1 MEVIVVLGAIVVAF
15 LFVATVK
22 VVPEAQAWIVEELGR
37 YKKTLGPG
45 VHLVIPVLHR
55 IAYRHTLKEQVIDVP
70 PQICITSDNVQVTV
84 DGILYLK
91 VLDPYKASYGI
102 ENYRYATIQLAQ
114 TTMRSEI
121 GRIMLD
127 DTFSEREAINNAIVK
142 SVDQAS
148 DPWGIKV
155 TRYEIRDIE
164 PAPSVIEAMEQQV
177 EAERQ
182 KRAEILLSE
191 GDKLS
196 RINRSKGDREEAIN
210 LSKGQKQKVINEAE
224 GKAQSMAI
232 VANATAEGLRLIGEA
247 IAKPGGKEAMSVHFI
262 QKYLEEL
269 QRILTMTNAAILPPE
284 AARLQGLAQI
294 LGLGTTRT
302 DDTTK
307 GGR

>member
-1 MEVIVVLGAIVVAF
+1 MEVIVTLTAI
-15 LFVATVK
+15 LFVLIFVNTVK
-22 VVPEAQAWIVEELGR
+22 IVPEAQAWIVEELGR
-37 YKKTLGPG
+37 YKKTLGSG
-45 VHLVIPVLHR
+45 LHIVIPFLHR
-55 IAYRHTLKEQVIDVP
+55 IAYKHTLKEQVIDVP

-91 VLDPYKASYGI
+91 VLDAQKASYGI
-102 ENYRYATIQLAQ
+102 ENYRYATVQLAQ

-155 TRYEIRDIE
+155 ERYEIRDIE

-224 GKAQSMAI
+224 GRAQSMAI
-232 VANATAEGLRLIGEA
+232 LANATAEGLKLIGEA
-247 IAKPGGKEAMSVHFI
+247 IQKPGGREALSVHFV
-262 QKYLEEL
+262 QKYMEQLRKVL
-269 QRILTMTNAAILPPE
+269 SQNKVSILPPE
-284 AARLQGLAQI
+284 AARLQGFAQI
-294 LGLGTTRT
+294 LGLDKSNTAS
-302 DDTTK
+302 DK
-307 GGR
+307 GVN

>member
-1 MEVIVVLGAIVVAF
+1 MEIIMTVVVILAIF
-15 LFVATVK
+15 LFVNTVK
-22 VVPEAQAWIVEELGR
+22 VVPEAQAWIIEELGK
-37 YKKTLGPG
+37 YKRTLGSG
-45 VHLVIPVLHR
+45 LHIVIPILHR
-55 IAYRHTLKEQVIDVP
+55 VAYKHTLKEQVIDVP

-91 VLDPYKASYGI
+91 VLDAQKASYGI
-102 ENYRYATIQLAQ
+102 ENYRYATVQLAQ

-155 TRYEIRDIE
+155 ERYEIRDIE
-164 PAPSVIEAMEQQV
+164 PAPSIIEAMEQQV

-224 GKAQSMAI
+224 GRAQSMAI
-232 VANATAEGLRLIGEA
+232 LANATADGLKMIGEA
-247 IAKPGGKEAMSVHFI
+247 IQKPGGREALSVHYV
-262 QKYLEEL
+262 QKYLEQL
-269 QRILTMTNAAILPPE
+269 KKVLSHNKVSILPAE

-294 LGLGTTRT
+294 LGFQQSTNPKNEGV
-302 DDTTK
+302 K
-307 GGR
+307 

>member
-1 MEVIVVLGAIVVAF
+1 MEIIMTVVVILAIF
-15 LFVATVK
+15 LFVNTVK
-22 VVPEAQAWIVEELGR
+22 VVPEAQAWIIEELGK
-37 YKKTLGPG
+37 YKRTLGSG
-45 VHLVIPVLHR
+45 LHIVIPILHR
-55 IAYRHTLKEQVIDVP
+55 VAYKHTLKEQVIDVP

-91 VLDPYKASYGI
+91 VLDAQKASYGI
-102 ENYRYATIQLAQ
+102 ENYRYATVQLAQ

-155 TRYEIRDIE
+155 KRYEIRDIE
-164 PAPSVIEAMEQQV
+164 PAPSIIEAMEQQV

-224 GKAQSMAI
+224 GRAQSMAI
-232 VANATAEGLRLIGEA
+232 LANATADGLKMIGEA
-247 IAKPGGKEAMSVHFI
+247 IQKPGGREALSVHYV
-262 QKYLEEL
+262 QKYLEQL
-269 QRILTMTNAAILPPE
+269 KKVLSHNKVSILPAE

-294 LGLGTTRT
+294 LGFQQSTNPKNEGV
-302 DDTTK
+302 K
-307 GGR
+307 

>member
-1 MEVIVVLGAIVVAF
+1 MEIIMTVVVILAIF
-15 LFVATVK
+15 LFVNSVK
-22 VVPEAQAWIVEELGR
+22 VVPEAQAWIIEELGK
-37 YKKTLGPG
+37 YKRTLGSG
-45 VHLVIPVLHR
+45 LHIVIPILHR
-55 IAYRHTLKEQVIDVP
+55 VAYKHTLKEQVIDVP

-91 VLDPYKASYGI
+91 VLDAQKASYGI
-102 ENYRYATIQLAQ
+102 ENYRYATVQLAQ

-155 TRYEIRDIE
+155 ERYEIRDIE
-164 PAPSVIEAMEQQV
+164 PAPSIIEAMEQQV

-224 GKAQSMAI
+224 GRAQSMAI
-232 VANATAEGLRLIGEA
+232 LANATADGLKMIGEA
-247 IAKPGGKEAMSVHFI
+247 IQKPGGREALSVHYV
-262 QKYLEEL
+262 QKYLEQL
-269 QRILTMTNAAILPPE
+269 KKVLSHNKVSILPAE

-294 LGLGTTRT
+294 LGFQQSTNPKNEGV
-302 DDTTK
+302 K
-307 GGR
+307 